1 MPFDK
6 SMGVALAFAGA
17 WLWALWRGR
26 KERLKEQKQLMAIE
40 RDEAFKRGHEQALQL
55 MAKDSPWPL
64 VDVMQ
69 KLIEA
74 TDHLLIDHSCDTHG
88 HELFSQARDIAQTIL
103 DDMLKES
110 HDDTLPP
117 C

>member
-1 MPFDK
+1 MVLDA
-6 SMGVALAFAGA
+6 SMVAAFGVAGA
-17 WLWALWRGR
+17 WLLARWSMNKDRQR
-26 KERLKEQKQLMAIE
+26 EQKLLAAIE
-40 RDEAFKRGHEQALQL
+40 LDEAFKRGHEQALQL

-64 VDVMQ
+64 IDVMQ

-74 TDHLLIDHSCDTHG
+74 TDHLLNDHNCDRHG

-103 DDMLKES
+103 DEMLKES
-110 HDDTLPP
+110 HDDTRPP